1 MSEKNGKDLETRLA
15 DGDADDH
22 RAFSW
27 KPAALRAA
35 ITWRLAGTI
44 LTGTTLTG
52 PNGTLDL
59 TDVTS
64 AAWVDYVAKGFRM
77 TRLDLFQG
85 RDKRASLSITSS
97 VSTLADDPDLI
108 AFGNC
113 IAAICHGLAQR
124 DPEIPVT
131 IGEKGRASVAIFA
144 VGAVSVMGG
153 IGLLVASLAGLGGAR
168 GLGSTAA
175 PILALTIFGAVIA
188 GTNLPWRKRP
198 EVPISKLLAQEQN

>member
-1 MSEKNGKDLETRLA
+1 MSEKNGKDLETRLVNR
-15 DGDADDH
+15 DAEDD
-22 RAFSW
+22 RVFSW

-35 ITWRLAGTI
+35 ITWRLAATTV
-44 LTGTTLTG
+44 TGTTLTG
-52 PNGTLDL
+52 PNCTLHL
-59 TDVTS
+59 ADVTS

-97 VSTLADDPDLI
+97 VTTLADDPDLI
-108 AFGNC
+108 VFGNC

-124 DPEIPVT
+124 NPEIPVT

-144 VGAVSVMGG
+144 VGAVSVLVG

-175 PILALTIFGAVIA
+175 PILALSIFGAVIA
-188 GTNLPWRKRP
+188 GSNLPWRKRP
-198 EVPISKLLAQEQN
+198 QVPISKLLAKEQN